1 MQTRIIMVIA
11 GAIVVLI
18 GGGLW
23 WWKSSQT
30 PAAPVPV
37 STPGEAPAKLPEEGE
52 VPSTPGVQGAAFCRS
67 LEASDDFVREQVS
80 LLSPG
85 MAEWL
90 KQDDLVRRFAV
101 VIDNARVGDYPRRQL
116 GFLVPTAK
124 FPVRQEGDRTLLDP
138 DGYHRYDSFVDTAI
152 SVDPQ
157 RAAALLRTLSPLLV
171 DSLQELG
178 AKDSGPDDR
187 DSRKHRTGARDAR
200 ARRRHRSGA
209 TEGVLPVRRS
219 ESRSAE
225 TVAEA
230 TAADGAAECRAHKG
244 LSDAGEGL
252 SLIRRRMFVS
262 QTGG

>member
-30 PAAPVPV
+30 PVAPVPV

-52 VPSTPGVQGAAFCRS
+52 VPSTPGVQGVVVLPS

-171 DSLQELG
+171 ESLQELG
-178 AKDSGPDDR
+178 AKDSDPTTAIRESIEQVLATPELEGDIEVVQPKVYYQFADPNLESLKPLQKQLLRMGPQNL
-187 DSRKHRTGARDAR
+187 ARIK
-200 ARRRHRSGA
+200 SYL
-209 TEGVLPVRRS
+209 TQVK
-219 ESRSAE
+219 
-225 TVAEA
+225 
-230 TAADGAAECRAHKG
+230 AH
-244 LSDAGEGL
+244 L
-252 SLIRRRMFVS
+252 
-262 QTGG
+262 

>member
-30 PAAPVPV
+30 PVAPVPV

-52 VPSTPGVQGAAFCRS
+52 VPSTPGVQGVVLPS

-171 DSLQELG
+171 ESLQELG
-178 AKDSGPDDR
+178 AKDSDPTTAIRESIEQVLATPELEGDIEVVQPKVYYQFADPNLESLKPLQKQLLRMGPQNL
-187 DSRKHRTGARDAR
+187 ARIK
-200 ARRRHRSGA
+200 SYL
-209 TEGVLPVRRS
+209 TQVK
-219 ESRSAE
+219 
-225 TVAEA
+225 
-230 TAADGAAECRAHKG
+230 AH
-244 LSDAGEGL
+244 L
-252 SLIRRRMFVS
+252 
-262 QTGG
+262 

>member
-30 PAAPVPV
+30 PVAPVPV

-52 VPSTPGVQGAAFCRS
+52 VPSTPGVQGVVVLPS

-138 DGYHRYDSFVDTAI
+138 DGYHRFDSFVDTAI
-152 SVDPQ
+152 SIDPQ
-157 RAAALLRTLSPLLV
+157 RAAALVRTFSPLLV
-171 DSLQELG
+171 EALKELG
-178 AKDSGPDDR
+178 AKDPDPTTAIREGIEQVLATPDLQGDIEVVQPKVYYQFADPNLEALKPLQKQLLRMGPQNV
-187 DSRKHRTGARDAR
+187 ARI
-200 ARRRHRSGA
+200 
-209 TEGVLPVRRS
+209 
-219 ESRSAE
+219 
-225 TVAEA
+225 
-230 TAADGAAECRAHKG
+230 KG
-244 LSDAGEGL
+244 YLMQVKGFL
-252 SLIRRRMFVS
+252 
-262 QTGG
+262 